1 MDVFIIMHL
10 CGNCSVW
17 VGCFSLDLI
26 HFFKFLISFS
36 ILEEAVHARMSV
48 SDRVNHHNRAARQ
61 IRLIVHLL
69 YSESVEIILL
79 LLVTNVE
86 GLSS

>member
-1 MDVFIIMHL
+1 
-10 CGNCSVW
+10 
-17 VGCFSLDLI
+17 
-26 HFFKFLISFS
+26 
-36 ILEEAVHARMSV
+36 MSV

>member
-1 MDVFIIMHL
+1 
-10 CGNCSVW
+10 
-17 VGCFSLDLI
+17 
-26 HFFKFLISFS
+26 
-36 ILEEAVHARMSV
+36 MSV
-48 SDRVNHHNRAARQ
+48 SDRVNHHNRAAGQ

>member
-1 MDVFIIMHL
+1 
-10 CGNCSVW
+10 
-17 VGCFSLDLI
+17 
-26 HFFKFLISFS
+26 
-36 ILEEAVHARMSV
+36 MSV

-79 LLVTNVE
+79 LLVTKVE
-86 GLSS
+86 GLSSNSRFSPNDIKCLDRNMLSDC

>member
-1 MDVFIIMHL
+1 MSSLVCICVEIVPSGL
-10 CGNCSVW
+10 
-17 VGCFSLDLI
+17 VGCLSLNI
-26 HFFKFLISFS
+26 FFYFLISFS

-61 IRLIVHLL
+61 VRLIVHLL